1 MVIRMKNG
9 QIFDF
14 AKTPKT
20 TEKHPNH
27 YKSAHFS
34 FLCRRK
40 NYILNAYAGVRNLC
54 SSWIFGTKK
63 HPFQSAFLFY
73 GFKTAIQLHQHML
86 VQAVDKLAALAVVVD
101 SSVAA
106 VAADKPVAAVQAVE
120 PVELAD

>member
-1 MVIRMKNG
+1 MKNG
-9 QIFDF
+9 QIFDL

-20 TEKHPNH
+20 TEKHQNH
-27 YKSAHFS
+27 YKNTLFS

-40 NYILNAYAGVRNLC
+40 NYILNAYAGVRSLC
-54 SSWIFGTKK
+54 SFYLFSTKK

-106 VAADKPVAAVQAVE
+106 VAVDKPVVAVQAVE
-120 PVELAD
+120 PVELAEFAD